1 MKKYII
7 SESTHNKLKLL
18 FEENEDSEY
27 IEITPEQY
35 KQYLKYVS
43 GIGDALA
50 KKFKNKK
57 VIITGDLDLRSM
69 PEVTSIG
76 PIDTI
81 KGRLDI
87 SNTKVSELPV
97 GLKARYIWDA
107 GSPIEAKRKAAELRK
122 RRAEA
127 EERRENEEWNL
138 ESGDEMAEMV
148 HALLEYL
155 ENEGDIE
162 IRTEED
168 NVKLQELNARLTYLE
183 EKKNQS
189 EGGDDYD
196 EILDEIEQ
204 IEEEIS
210 EIEEKK
216 DVYDLY
222 YDGDHYDMSTFKLID
237 SDEKTWAVG
246 TESQV
251 ESSAYDYVENLID
264 DIGYKG
270 FSRWTWEDN
279 LDRDKMYDEAYDSY
293 LEWIQEDPENYN
305 VDKVLSPQQEK
316 KIEELEG
323 EIDRLEQQQEVLDD
337 ELEDYQEL
345 YDDYEEKIQEL
356 RDEISE
362 IEDDP
367 DDYDEDEMEKV
378 ARSMAED
385 LSSDADEFFNFF
397 GIENVDYYI
406 DKDAFIEDV
415 ISSDGYGI
423 INGYDGQYDT
433 IYVNGT
439 EYYIMRID

>member
-1 MKKYII
+1 MKKFII
-7 SESTHNKLKLL
+7 NENTYQKI
-18 FEENEDSEY
+18 FEQDVDSEY
-27 IEITPEQY
+27 VEVTPEEY
-35 KQYLKYVS
+35 IEYLDYVN
-43 GIGDALA
+43 GNGNALSNL

-57 VIITGDLDLRSM
+57 IIVTAPLDLRKTNA
-69 PEVTSIG
+69 VTLG

-81 KGRLDI
+81 RGRLDI
-87 SNTKVSELPV
+87 SYTKVSELPV
-97 GLKARYIWDA
+97 GLKASYIWDT
-107 GSPIEAKRKAAELRK
+107 GSPVEAKRKAAELRK
-122 RRAEA
+122 RRNDAQQ
-127 EERRENEEWNL
+127 RREDDEWNL

-155 ENEGDIE
+155 NNDGELEV
-162 IRTEED
+162 RTKED
-168 NVKLQELNARLTYLE
+168 ETELQELNAKLE
-183 EKKNQS
+183 VLQAKKDQS
-189 EGGDDYD
+189 DGGEGYD
-196 EILDEIEQ
+196 EILYEIEEV
-204 IEEEIS
+204 EEKIN

-251 ESSAYDYVENLID
+251 KSSAYSYVEGLID

-279 LDRDKMYDEAYDSY
+279 LDRDMMYDEAYSAY
-293 LEWIQEDPENYN
+293 LDWIQDDPENYN
-305 VDKVLSPQQEK
+305 IDKVLSREQER
-316 KIEELEG
+316 KIEKLEE

-367 DDYDEDEMEKV
+367 DDYDEDEMERV
-378 ARSMAED
+378 ATSMAKD
-385 LSSDADEFFNFF
+385 LSSDADEFFNLF
-397 GIENVDYYI
+397 GIENVDNYI
-406 DKDAFIEDV
+406 DRDAFIDEV